1 MIESARLQQLA
12 RSSATLERREEE
24 RCDMC
29 GQPIPSD
36 HRHLLDLTDRE
47 LRCACRPC
55 AVLFDREGAGGGHY
69 RLVPER
75 RLRLMD
81 FELDDVA
88 WEDLRIPVDMAFFF
102 RSREAGRV
110 MAYYPSPVGP
120 TESLLGLEAWS
131 RLEDANPVL
140 AELEPDVEALLVN
153 RSRGA
158 RQHYLVPI
166 DECYRLVGII
176 RTRWRGFTGGREVW
190 QELGGFCEE
199 LDERSK

>member
-1 MIESARLQQLA
+1 
-12 RSSATLERREEE
+12 
-24 RCDMC
+24 MC
-29 GQPIPSD
+29 GEPVLPD
-36 HRHLLDLTDRE
+36 HRHLLDLADRE

-75 RLRLMD
+75 RLRLVD
-81 FELDDVA
+81 FQLDDVA

-102 RSREAGRV
+102 LSSEAGRV
-110 MAYYPSPVGP
+110 MAFYPSPMGP

-131 RLEDANPVL
+131 GLEEANPIL

-158 RQHYLVPI
+158 RQHFLVPI

-190 QELGGFCEE
+190 QEIGSFFEE